1 MTDETCLELTGIR
14 VFARHGVLP
23 EERRDGQEFVVDVR
37 CGIAHPSADDI
48 AQTIDYAVLARRVH
62 DLVAE
67 HPVDLLETVADRV
80 ARACLAD
87 ERVSWAEV
95 AIHKPQAPMPVSV
108 GDVAVRVRRSRRDD
122 A

>member
-1 MTDETCLELTGIR
+1 MTDETSVELTGIR

-37 CGIAHPSADDI
+37 CGIAHPSGDDI
-48 AQTIDYAVLARRVH
+48 TLTIDYAELARRVH

-67 HPVDLLETVADRV
+67 RPVDLIETVADRV
-80 ARACLAD
+80 ARDCLTDA
-87 ERVSWAEV
+87 RVSWADV
-95 AIHKPQAPMPVSV
+95 TIHKPQAPMPVMV
-108 GDVAVRVRRSRRDD
+108 GDVAVRVRRTRRND